1 MKLSLSIFFILLILV
16 SPTVTAYPDIQ
27 VAHYYKNNNYINVEF
42 NITNSTTYDTWNFTV
57 FDVIDDSVY
66 GLYNSAGSLII
77 SNVTSNGVVTLLINN
92 ITDDTYHIINR

>member
-1 MKLSLSIFFILLILV
+1 MSFTAS
-16 SPTVTAYPDIQ
+16 AYPDIQ
-27 VAHYYKNNNYINVEF
+27 VTHYYKNNNYINVGF

-57 FDVIDDSVY
+57 FDVIDDSAY

-77 SNVTSNGVVTLLINN
+77 SKVASNGAITMRINN